1 MALDSF
7 DLVSMRQTT
16 ATETVTVDLDST
28 YWLDAQFTLVVRSA
42 ATAAADTLDVTIQQS
57 HDKNDID
64 SSAWDEFVA
73 FDQVA
78 GNGGAVQNLAQWTRA
93 VSPETEVRAPNTSLA
108 AGNVVQGP
116 IGPHLRVVATIG
128 DDTTPI
134 FNWKI
139 VVSSMQTK

>member
-7 DLVSMRQTT
+7 NLVPMRTTT
-16 ATETVTVDLDST
+16 ATETVTIDLDST

-73 FDQVA
+73 FTQVV
-78 GNGGAVQNLAQWTRA
+78 GNGGAVQVIGQWTRA
-93 VSPETEVRAPNTSLA
+93 VSPETEMRAPNTSLA

-116 IGPHLRVVATIG
+116 IGQHLRAVATVVNNT
-128 DDTTPI
+128 DPSFD
-134 FNWKI
+134 WKI
-139 VVSSMQTK
+139 VVSPMQTK